1 MAVVL
6 QYEKIKDYI
15 LTGLEKGI
23 WQAGDKIPSEAELV
37 KKLGSSRMTV
47 NRAVNE
53 LANSGLLIRVPGAGT
68 FVATERK
75 AAQLLEVRS
84 ISDQIKE
91 SNQEYRATVLKLD
104 IVRAD
109 INILEEFE
117 DQNIKS
123 LYQSIILHHADDVP
137 VQLEDRFVN
146 PVVDKGY
153 LNVDFTKITPNER
166 LMQVAPLAEVEH
178 IIEACMPTKH
188 ERKILK
194 MDDKTPCLLLTRRTW
209 SGGHVAT
216 YVRLKYPAERFRF
229 GTRFSYRSRKS
240 VHRAAFS

>member
-15 LTGLEKGI
+15 LTGLEEGI
-23 WQAGDKIPSEAELV
+23 WQAGDKIPSEAELE

-47 NRAVNE
+47 NRAVRE
-53 LANSGLLIRVPGAGT
+53 LANSGLLVRIPGAGT

-91 SNQEYRATVLKLD
+91 SNQEYKARVLKLD
-104 IVRAD
+104 MVAPK
-109 INILEEFE
+109 NAVLEEFE
-117 DQNIKS
+117 DPTIRS
-123 LYQSIILHHADDVP
+123 LYHSIILHHADDVP

-146 PVVDKGY
+146 PAVDKDY
-153 LNVDFTKITPNER
+153 LDIDFTKTTPNER

-178 IIEACMPTKH
+178 IIEASMPTNR
-188 ERKILK
+188 ERNILK
-194 MDDKTPCLLLTRRTW
+194 MEDGTPCLLLTRRTW
-209 SGGHVAT
+209 SGGRVAT

>member
-1 MAVVL
+1 MAVIF

-15 LTGLEKGI
+15 LTGLEEGT

-37 KKLGSSRMTV
+37 MSLNVSRMTV
-47 NRAVNE
+47 NRAVRE
-53 LANSGLLIRVPGAGT
+53 LANSGLLVRIPGAGT

-91 SNQEYRATVLKLD
+91 NNQVYKATVLKLA
-104 IVRAD
+104 IVKAID
-109 INILEEFE
+109 NVLEEFE
-117 DQNIKS
+117 DTTIKS
-123 LYQSIILHHADDVP
+123 LYHSIILHHADDIP

-146 PVVDKGY
+146 PAIDKTY
-153 LNVDFTKITPNER
+153 LDIDFTKTTPNEH
-166 LMQVAPLAEVEH
+166 LMQIAPLAEVEH
-178 IIEACMPTKH
+178 IIEAIMPTKR
-188 ERKILK
+188 ERKILQI
-194 MDDKTPCLLLTRRTW
+194 DEGTPCLLLTRRTW

-216 YVRLKYPAERFRF
+216 YVRLKYPSKRFRF
-229 GTRFSYRSRKS
+229 GTRFSYRGRKS